1 MTLIIICTPEAVETV
16 NEYLRATFGAMG
28 DNVSCPALVKTAKE
42 TDATQFYSCNWEGFD
57 PEHFKRLKSDAKKI
71 PGLYVYDGQK
81 EKGHDNLLKR
91 LNIKRKEQ

>member
-1 MTLIIICTPEAVETV
+1 MTLIIICTPEALETV
-16 NEYLRATFGAMG
+16 NQYLRDTFGAMG
-28 DNVSCPALVKTAKE
+28 DNVSVPALVKTAKE
-42 TDATQFYSCNWEGFD
+42 TDATQFYSCNWEGFSD
-57 PEHFKRLKSDAKKI
+57 DHFRRIKADAKKI